1 MRKLTLFLSLCLGL
15 GLLLSAQSKEDGRI
29 RSAAAVLKEIM
40 ATPDKGIPEDI
51 LHHAA
56 CVAVIPAL
64 KKGGFGFSGEHGA
77 GLVACRKDNGAW
89 GSPSMLTMTGGG
101 FGFQIGV
108 QSIDVVMVIRNR
120 RGIDF
125 LVKDK
130 FEVGGD
136 ASAAAGPV
144 GRDAQAGTDAAGNAE
159 IYVYSRARGLFA
171 GISVKGAVVKPD
183 TDANTA
189 VYGKSVNAAALLKEG
204 SIPPPPV
211 FRPFMAEL
219 NKYSKK

>member
-1 MRKLTLFLSLCLGL
+1 MRKLTLFLTVCLGL
-15 GLLLSAQSKEDGRI
+15 SFLLSAATKEQERVMN
-29 RSAAAVLKEIM
+29 AASVLREIM
-40 ATPDKGIPEDI
+40 AAPDKGIPLDV

-64 KKGGFGFSGEHGA
+64 KKGGLGFSGEHGA
-77 GLVACRKDNGAW
+77 GIVACRKENGAW

-108 QSIDVVMVIRNR
+108 QSIDVIMVIRNR

-125 LVKDK
+125 LTKDK

-183 TDANTA
+183 VDANTA
-189 VYGKSVNAAALLKEG
+189 IYGKPVDARALLKEG
-204 SIPPPPV
+204 NVAPPPITKA
-211 FRPFMAEL
+211 FMVEL
-219 NKYSKK
+219 NKYSKR